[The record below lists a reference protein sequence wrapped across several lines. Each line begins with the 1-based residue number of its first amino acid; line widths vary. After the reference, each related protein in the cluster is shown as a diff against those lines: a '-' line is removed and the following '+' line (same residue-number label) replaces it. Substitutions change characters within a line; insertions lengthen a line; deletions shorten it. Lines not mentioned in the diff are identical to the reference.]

1 MKGILDIVIL
11 NKVKLIKKFI
21 FETKKENDVI
31 YIYIYIGK
39 SSEVT
44 CD

>member
-31 YIYIYIGK
+31 YIYIYRK
-39 SSEVT
+39 K
-44 CD
+44 